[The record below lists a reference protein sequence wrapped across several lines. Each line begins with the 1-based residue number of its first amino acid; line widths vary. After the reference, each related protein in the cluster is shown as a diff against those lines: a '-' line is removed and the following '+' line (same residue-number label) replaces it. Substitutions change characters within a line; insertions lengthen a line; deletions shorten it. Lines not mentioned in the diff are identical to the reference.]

1 MIVKTVKVSNKGQ
14 ISIPLEV
21 RKEIGINKGDEL
33 MLIQKGKK
41 ILIEAAGNMHK
52 KMEDDFSDLIK
63 LSEKSLSKLWG
74 NKSDEIW
81 NNYLRK

>member
-21 RKEIGINKGDEL
+21 RKETGINKGDEL

-81 NNYLRK
+81 NDYLRK

>member
-21 RKEIGINKGDEL
+21 RKETGINKGDEL

>member
-21 RKEIGINKGDEL
+21 RKETGINKGDEL

-41 ILIEAAGNMHK
+41 ILIEATGNMHK

-81 NNYLRK
+81 NDYLRK